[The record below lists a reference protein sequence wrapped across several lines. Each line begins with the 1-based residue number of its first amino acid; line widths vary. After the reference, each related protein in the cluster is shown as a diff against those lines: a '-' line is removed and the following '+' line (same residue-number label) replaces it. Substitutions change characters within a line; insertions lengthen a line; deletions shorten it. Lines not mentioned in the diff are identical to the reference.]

1 MATRSDS
8 MSKIDWNNDLVG
20 VLIDSVHEN
29 EVVWNRS
36 KASYKNKNVQEAAWQ
51 RIAESIGLAGK
62 PNFVKIKWRDLSDTY
77 RKKLKSET
85 PKSGDAGGTKKNRWP
100 WMKATEFTKNFFNLD
115 VPTTSNFQIVGDTP
129 RRGQQEGNIDE
140 QEYGQED
147 EVESVT
153 DPSALDFQS
162 QGYPDLERDAE
173 DFLAENQLVD
183 EVPFSPSLG
192 SKRSSSNS
200 ISSQRVTEKPQPTS
214 SVEPIKP
221 DFSGKRKG
229 KEAAAANNEIDMAIL
244 TELKNSK
251 EETDED
257 SLFMKSLVPQ
267 LKRLDPKTRSFI
279 KCQIQQLLFQA
290 EFGVNEN

>member
-29 EVVWNRS
+29 EVVWNTS

-62 PNFVKIKWRDLSDTY
+62 PNCVKIKWRDLRDTY

-100 WMKATEFTKNFFNLD
+100 WMKAMEFTKNFFNLD
-115 VPTTSNFQIVGDTP
+115 VPTTSNFQSVGDTP

-140 QEYGQED
+140 EYGQED

-153 DPSALDFQS
+153 DPSALDF
-162 QGYPDLERDAE
+162 
-173 DFLAENQLVD
+173 
-183 EVPFSPSLG
+183 
-192 SKRSSSNS
+192 
-200 ISSQRVTEKPQPTS
+200 
-214 SVEPIKP
+214 
-221 DFSGKRKG
+221 
-229 KEAAAANNEIDMAIL
+229 
-244 TELKNSK
+244 
-251 EETDED
+251 
-257 SLFMKSLVPQ
+257 
-267 LKRLDPKTRSFI
+267 
-279 KCQIQQLLFQA
+279 
-290 EFGVNEN
+290 